1 MPGCFATSHVF
12 CDRPT
17 EQPAIYFTPAPA
29 EQAKSTA
36 VDWSDIDSLPI
47 ELRIVYEQAKAMQIA
62 TEKRLRVYPVGQYWY
77 AQPAEPVDIATGYGA
92 TPEAAILA
100 YAAFMR
106 EREEHAETPILG
118 DERAR
123 ELWRNVSINMP
134 YDNERTKELDQWASR
149 GDNKDAP

>member
-1 MPGCFATSHVF
+1 
-12 CDRPT
+12 
-17 EQPAIYFTPAPA
+17 
-29 EQAKSTA
+29 
-36 VDWSDIDSLPI
+36 
-47 ELRIVYEQAKAMQIA
+47 
-62 TEKRLRVYPVGQYWY
+62 
-77 AQPAEPVDIATGYGA
+77 
-92 TPEAAILA
+92 
-100 YAAFMR
+100 MR